1 MRIKP
6 STDTPSTQPHSPQS
20 PMPIDDHAMLQS
32 RFERALKEN
41 PDQTKPQPNDANN
54 QATLEAKKPFT
65 ENYSERSLASLHSTT
80 QSKTLTDDHVTLQ
93 SRFERA
99 LKENPDQTKR
109 QPNETN
115 NQAALEAKKP
125 FTENYSERSLA
136 SLHSTSQSKTLTD
149 DHAMLQS
156 HFERA
161 LKENPDQT
169 KPQPNE
175 TNNQAALEAKK
186 PFTEN
191 YSERSLASLHSTGS
205 NQRKTAEKSAFA
217 QNNDVVTENINNES
231 DTSSPIALN
240 TQDKTP
246 SDMDAHM
253 KSDIRI
259 PTTGDKKLPMEP
271 SNKREKNADEQ
282 DAFERL
288 FEDHDDSK
296 TELAAAKTAELHE
309 STQSPKDTKHIPTA
323 GTKPDTIET
332 VSDALASTLASTT
345 VASAASAS
353 LTSHP
358 VTSAV
363 HKTATKTEVNKHEGD
378 SSLGFNSRNLK
389 APLPNDE
396 HPKANKAERI
406 LLDKAM
412 LDSEK
417 SNDKPTH
424 QPVTTPITQG
434 DVILKG
440 ISTPQPTQ
448 PTREVSQLIQ
458 QLVDKVY
465 VALPTASNEK
475 EVRLFLSEGQLKG
488 GEIHIKLDSQGYSVT
503 IRQEHALSIINQQA
517 RQDLAER
524 LNRMGF
530 EQPLRVSIS
539 EQTSQHGHTQQD
551 QQQSRQ
557 QRSVYEEWQPE
568 ADQ

>member
-1 MRIKP
+1 M
-6 STDTPSTQPHSPQS
+6 
-20 PMPIDDHAMLQS
+20 
-32 RFERALKEN
+32 
-41 PDQTKPQPNDANN
+41 
-54 QATLEAKKPFT
+54 
-65 ENYSERSLASLHSTT
+65 HSTS

-93 SRFERA
+93 SRFKRA
-99 LKENPDQTKR
+99 LNESPDKPL
-109 QPNETN
+109 PNE
-115 NQAALEAKKP
+115 A
-125 FTENYSERSLA
+125 
-136 SLHSTSQSKTLTD
+136 
-149 DHAMLQS
+149 
-156 HFERA
+156 
-161 LKENPDQT
+161 
-169 KPQPNE
+169 
-175 TNNQAALEAKK
+175 NNQAALEAKK

-288 FEDHDDSK
+288 VEDHDDSK
-296 TELAAAKTAELHE
+296 TELATAKTAEPHE
-309 STQSPKDTKHIPTA
+309 STQSPKDTKNIPTA
-323 GTKPDTIET
+323 GTKPNTVET

-345 VASAASAS
+345 VASATSAS
-353 LTSHP
+353 LASHP
-358 VTSAV
+358 VTSTV

-389 APLPNDE
+389 TPLPNDE
-396 HPKANKAERI
+396 HPKASQAERT

>member
-41 PDQTKPQPNDANN
+41 PDQTKPQPN
-54 QATLEAKKPFT
+54 
-65 ENYSERSLASLHSTT
+65 
-80 QSKTLTDDHVTLQ
+80 
-93 SRFERA
+93 
-99 LKENPDQTKR
+99 
-109 QPNETN
+109 ETN

-125 FTENYSERSLA
+125 FTENYSERSL
-136 SLHSTSQSKTLTD
+136 T
-149 DHAMLQS
+149 
-156 HFERA
+156 
-161 LKENPDQT
+161 
-169 KPQPNE
+169 
-175 TNNQAALEAKK
+175 
-186 PFTEN
+186 
-191 YSERSLASLHSTGS
+191 SLHSTGS
-205 NQRKTAEKSAFA
+205 NQSKTAEKSAFA
-217 QNNDVVTENINNES
+217 QSGDAVTENKNNES

-288 FEDHDDSK
+288 VEDHDDSK
-296 TELAAAKTAELHE
+296 TELATAKTAEPHE
-309 STQSPKDTKHIPTA
+309 STQSPKDTKNIPTA
-323 GTKPDTIET
+323 GTKPNTVET

-345 VASAASAS
+345 VASATSAS
-353 LTSHP
+353 LASHP
-358 VTSAV
+358 VTSTV

-389 APLPNDE
+389 TPIPNDE
-396 HPKANKAERI
+396 HPKASKGERT
-406 LLDKAM
+406 LLDRAM

-417 SNDKPTH
+417 SSDKPMH

>member
-32 RFERALKEN
+32 R
-41 PDQTKPQPNDANN
+41 
-54 QATLEAKKPFT
+54 
-65 ENYSERSLASLHSTT
+65 
-80 QSKTLTDDHVTLQ
+80 
-93 SRFERA
+93 
-99 LKENPDQTKR
+99 
-109 QPNETN
+109 
-115 NQAALEAKKP
+115 
-125 FTENYSERSLA
+125 
-136 SLHSTSQSKTLTD
+136 
-149 DHAMLQS
+149 
-156 HFERA
+156 FERA

-217 QNNDVVTENINNES
+217 QNSDVVTENINNES

-240 TQDKTP
+240 TQDKMP

-253 KSDIRI
+253 KSGIRI

-288 FEDHDDSK
+288 VEDHDDSK
-296 TELAAAKTAELHE
+296 TELATAKTAESHE

-323 GTKPDTIET
+323 GAKPNTVET
-332 VSDALASTLASTT
+332 VSDALASTLVSTT
-345 VASAASAS
+345 VASATSAS
-353 LTSHP
+353 LASHP
-358 VTSAV
+358 VTSTV

-389 APLPNDE
+389 TQLPNDE
-396 HPKANKAERI
+396 HPKASMAERT

-417 SNDKPTH
+417 SSDKPMH

>member
-41 PDQTKPQPNDANN
+41 PDQTKPQPNETNN
-54 QATLEAKKPFT
+54 QAALDAKKPFT

-93 SRFERA
+93 SRFKRA
-99 LKENPDQTKR
+99 LNENPDKPL
-109 QPNETN
+109 PNEAN
-115 NQAALEAKKP
+115 NQAALDAKKP

-136 SLHSTSQSKTLTD
+136 SLHSTSHSKTLTG
-149 DHAMLQS
+149 DHVTLQS
-156 HFERA
+156 RFERA

-205 NQRKTAEKSAFA
+205 NQRKTAEKSAFV
-217 QNNDVVTENINNES
+217 QSGDVVTENINNES
-231 DTSSPIALN
+231 DTSSPIAMN

-253 KSDIRI
+253 KSGIRI

-288 FEDHDDSK
+288 VEDHDDSK
-296 TELAAAKTAELHE
+296 TELATAKTAELHE
-309 STQSPKDTKHIPTA
+309 STQSPKDTKQIPTV
-323 GTKPDTIET
+323 GTKPNTMET

-345 VASAASAS
+345 VASATSAS
-353 LTSHP
+353 LASHP
-358 VTSAV
+358 VTSTV

-389 APLPNDE
+389 TPLPNDE
-396 HPKANKAERI
+396 HPKASQAERT
-406 LLDKAM
+406 LLDKAV

-417 SNDKPTH
+417 SSDKPMH

-465 VALPTASNEK
+465 VTLPTASNEK

>member
-41 PDQTKPQPNDANN
+41 PDQTKPQPN
-54 QATLEAKKPFT
+54 
-65 ENYSERSLASLHSTT
+65 
-80 QSKTLTDDHVTLQ
+80 
-93 SRFERA
+93 
-99 LKENPDQTKR
+99 
-109 QPNETN
+109 ETN

-125 FTENYSERSLA
+125 FTENYSERSL
-136 SLHSTSQSKTLTD
+136 T
-149 DHAMLQS
+149 
-156 HFERA
+156 
-161 LKENPDQT
+161 
-169 KPQPNE
+169 
-175 TNNQAALEAKK
+175 
-186 PFTEN
+186 
-191 YSERSLASLHSTGS
+191 SLHSTGS
-205 NQRKTAEKSAFA
+205 NQSKTAEKSAFA
-217 QNNDVVTENINNES
+217 QSGDAVTENINNES

-288 FEDHDDSK
+288 VEDHDDSK
-296 TELAAAKTAELHE
+296 TELATAKTAESHE
-309 STQSPKDTKHIPTA
+309 STQSPKDTKHIPT
-323 GTKPDTIET
+323 GTKPNTVET
-332 VSDALASTLASTT
+332 VFDTLASTLASTT
-345 VASAASAS
+345 VASATSAS
-353 LTSHP
+353 LASHP

-389 APLPNDE
+389 TPIPNDE
-396 HPKANKAERI
+396 HPKASKGERT
-406 LLDKAM
+406 LLDRAM

-417 SNDKPTH
+417 SSDKPMH

-448 PTREVSQLIQ
+448 PTREVNQLIQ

-503 IRQEHALSIINQQA
+503 IRQEHAL
-517 RQDLAER
+517 
-524 LNRMGF
+524 
-530 EQPLRVSIS
+530 
-539 EQTSQHGHTQQD
+539 
-551 QQQSRQ
+551 
-557 QRSVYEEWQPE
+557 
-568 ADQ
+568 

>member
-6 STDTPSTQPHSPQS
+6 STDTPSTLPHSPQS

-65 ENYSERSLASLHSTT
+65 ENYS
-80 QSKTLTDDHVTLQ
+80 D
-93 SRFERA
+93 
-99 LKENPDQTKR
+99 
-109 QPNETN
+109 
-115 NQAALEAKKP
+115 
-125 FTENYSERSLA
+125 RSLA
-136 SLHSTSQSKTLTD
+136 SLHSTS
-149 DHAMLQS
+149 
-156 HFERA
+156 
-161 LKENPDQT
+161 
-169 KPQPNE
+169 
-175 TNNQAALEAKK
+175 
-186 PFTEN
+186 
-191 YSERSLASLHSTGS
+191 S

-217 QNNDVVTENINNES
+217 QSGDAVTENKNNES
-231 DTSSPIALN
+231 DTSSLIAMN
-240 TQDKTP
+240 TQDKMP

-288 FEDHDDSK
+288 VEDHDDSK
-296 TELAAAKTAELHE
+296 TELATAKTAELHE
-309 STQSPKDTKHIPTA
+309 STQSPKDTKNIPTA
-323 GTKPDTIET
+323 GTKPNTAET

-345 VASAASAS
+345 VASATSAS
-353 LTSHP
+353 LASHP

-389 APLPNDE
+389 TPIPN
-396 HPKANKAERI
+396 KGERT
-406 LLDKAM
+406 LLDRAM

-417 SNDKPTH
+417 SNDKPMH

-448 PTREVSQLIQ
+448 PTREVNQLIQ

>member
-41 PDQTKPQPNDANN
+41 PDQTKPQPN
-54 QATLEAKKPFT
+54 
-65 ENYSERSLASLHSTT
+65 
-80 QSKTLTDDHVTLQ
+80 
-93 SRFERA
+93 
-99 LKENPDQTKR
+99 
-109 QPNETN
+109 ETN

-136 SLHSTSQSKTLTD
+136 SLHSTS
-149 DHAMLQS
+149 
-156 HFERA
+156 
-161 LKENPDQT
+161 
-169 KPQPNE
+169 
-175 TNNQAALEAKK
+175 
-186 PFTEN
+186 
-191 YSERSLASLHSTGS
+191 S

-217 QNNDVVTENINNES
+217 QSGDAVTENKNNES
-231 DTSSPIALN
+231 DTSSPIAMN
-240 TQDKTP
+240 TQDKMP
-246 SDMDAHM
+246 SDMDANM
-253 KSDIRI
+253 KSGIRI

-288 FEDHDDSK
+288 VEDHA
-296 TELAAAKTAELHE
+296 ELATAKTAELHE

-332 VSDALASTLASTT
+332 LSDALASTLASTT
-345 VASAASAS
+345 VASAS
-353 LTSHP
+353 LASHP

-389 APLPNDE
+389 TPLPNDE
-396 HPKANKAERI
+396 HPKARQAERT

-417 SNDKPTH
+417 SNDKPMH

-448 PTREVSQLIQ
+448 PTREVNQLIQ

>member
-6 STDTPSTQPHSPQS
+6 STDTPSTQPHSSQS

-32 RFERALKEN
+32 R
-41 PDQTKPQPNDANN
+41 
-54 QATLEAKKPFT
+54 
-65 ENYSERSLASLHSTT
+65 
-80 QSKTLTDDHVTLQ
+80 
-93 SRFERA
+93 
-99 LKENPDQTKR
+99 
-109 QPNETN
+109 
-115 NQAALEAKKP
+115 
-125 FTENYSERSLA
+125 
-136 SLHSTSQSKTLTD
+136 
-149 DHAMLQS
+149 
-156 HFERA
+156 FERA

-191 YSERSLASLHSTGS
+191 YSERSLASLHSTSQSKTLTDDHVTLQSRFKRALNENPDKPLPNEANNQAALEAKKPFTENYSERSLASPHSTGS

-288 FEDHDDSK
+288 VEDHDDSK
-296 TELAAAKTAELHE
+296 TELATAKTAEPHE
-309 STQSPKDTKHIPTA
+309 STQSPKDTKNIPTA
-323 GTKPDTIET
+323 GTKPNTVET

-345 VASAASAS
+345 VASATSAS
-353 LTSHP
+353 LASHP
-358 VTSAV
+358 VTSTV

-389 APLPNDE
+389 TPIPNDE
-396 HPKANKAERI
+396 HPKASKGERT
-406 LLDKAM
+406 LLDRAM

-417 SNDKPTH
+417 SSDKPMH

-458 QLVDKVY
+458 QLVDKMY

>member
-32 RFERALKEN
+32 R
-41 PDQTKPQPNDANN
+41 
-54 QATLEAKKPFT
+54 
-65 ENYSERSLASLHSTT
+65 
-80 QSKTLTDDHVTLQ
+80 
-93 SRFERA
+93 
-99 LKENPDQTKR
+99 
-109 QPNETN
+109 
-115 NQAALEAKKP
+115 
-125 FTENYSERSLA
+125 
-136 SLHSTSQSKTLTD
+136 
-149 DHAMLQS
+149 
-156 HFERA
+156 FERA

-217 QNNDVVTENINNES
+217 QSGDAVTENKNNES
-231 DTSSPIALN
+231 DTSSPIAMN

-246 SDMDAHM
+246 SDMEAHM

-259 PTTGDKKLPMEP
+259 PTTGDKKLPTVSTSE
-271 SNKREKNADEQ
+271 REKNADEQ

-288 FEDHDDSK
+288 VEDHDDSK
-296 TELAAAKTAELHE
+296 TELATAKTAEPHE
-309 STQSPKDTKHIPTA
+309 STQSPKDTKNIPTA
-323 GTKPDTIET
+323 GTKPNTVET
-332 VSDALASTLASTT
+332 VSDALASTVASTT

-353 LTSHP
+353 LASHP

-378 SSLGFNSRNLK
+378 SSLGFNSHNLK
-389 APLPNDE
+389 TPLPNDE
-396 HPKANKAERI
+396 HPKANKAERT

>member
-41 PDQTKPQPNDANN
+41 PDQTKPQPNETNN
-54 QATLEAKKPFT
+54 QAALDAKKPFT
-65 ENYSERSLASLHSTT
+65 ENYSDRSLASLHS
-80 QSKTLTDDHVTLQ
+80 K
-93 SRFERA
+93 
-99 LKENPDQTKR
+99 
-109 QPNETN
+109 
-115 NQAALEAKKP
+115 
-125 FTENYSERSLA
+125 
-136 SLHSTSQSKTLTD
+136 
-149 DHAMLQS
+149 
-156 HFERA
+156 
-161 LKENPDQT
+161 
-169 KPQPNE
+169 
-175 TNNQAALEAKK
+175 
-186 PFTEN
+186 
-191 YSERSLASLHSTGS
+191 GS
-205 NQRKTAEKSAFA
+205 NQRKTAEKS
-217 QNNDVVTENINNES
+217 
-231 DTSSPIALN
+231 
-240 TQDKTP
+240 
-246 SDMDAHM
+246 
-253 KSDIRI
+253 DIRI
-259 PTTGDKKLPMEP
+259 PTTSDKKLPMEP

-288 FEDHDDSK
+288 VEDHDDSK
-296 TELAAAKTAELHE
+296 TELATAKTAEPHE

-353 LTSHP
+353 LASHP

-389 APLPNDE
+389 TPLPNDE
-396 HPKANKAERI
+396 HPKASKAERT
-406 LLDKAM
+406 LLDKAI

>member
-32 RFERALKEN
+32 RFEHALKES
-41 PDQTKPQPNDANN
+41 PDQTKPQPN
-54 QATLEAKKPFT
+54 EA
-65 ENYSERSLASLHSTT
+65 
-80 QSKTLTDDHVTLQ
+80 
-93 SRFERA
+93 
-99 LKENPDQTKR
+99 
-109 QPNETN
+109 N

-136 SLHSTSQSKTLTD
+136 SL
-149 DHAMLQS
+149 
-156 HFERA
+156 
-161 LKENPDQT
+161 
-169 KPQPNE
+169 
-175 TNNQAALEAKK
+175 
-186 PFTEN
+186 
-191 YSERSLASLHSTGS
+191 YSTGS

-217 QNNDVVTENINNES
+217 QSGDAVTENTNNES
-231 DTSSPIALN
+231 DTSSLIAMN
-240 TQDKTP
+240 TQDKMP

-282 DAFERL
+282 DTFERL
-288 FEDHDDSK
+288 VENHDDSK
-296 TELAAAKTAELHE
+296 TELATAKTAELHE

-332 VSDALASTLASTT
+332 VSDALASTT

-353 LTSHP
+353 LASHP

-378 SSLGFNSRNLK
+378 SSVGFNSRNLK
-389 APLPNDE
+389 TPLPNDE
-396 HPKANKAERI
+396 YPKARQAERT

-417 SNDKPTH
+417 SSDKPMH

>member
-1 MRIKP
+1 M
-6 STDTPSTQPHSPQS
+6 
-20 PMPIDDHAMLQS
+20 
-32 RFERALKEN
+32 
-41 PDQTKPQPNDANN
+41 
-54 QATLEAKKPFT
+54 
-65 ENYSERSLASLHSTT
+65 HSTS

-93 SRFERA
+93 SRFKRA
-99 LKENPDQTKR
+99 LNENPDKPL
-109 QPNETN
+109 PNE
-115 NQAALEAKKP
+115 A
-125 FTENYSERSLA
+125 
-136 SLHSTSQSKTLTD
+136 
-149 DHAMLQS
+149 
-156 HFERA
+156 
-161 LKENPDQT
+161 
-169 KPQPNE
+169 
-175 TNNQAALEAKK
+175 NNQAALEAKK

-288 FEDHDDSK
+288 VEDHDDSK
-296 TELAAAKTAELHE
+296 TELATAKTAEPHE
-309 STQSPKDTKHIPTA
+309 STQSPKDTKNIPTA
-323 GTKPDTIET
+323 GTKPNTVET

-345 VASAASAS
+345 VASATSAS
-353 LTSHP
+353 LASHP
-358 VTSAV
+358 VTSTV

-389 APLPNDE
+389 TPLPNDE
-396 HPKANKAERI
+396 HPKASKAERT

-440 ISTPQPTQ
+440 ISTPQ

>member
-32 RFERALKEN
+32 RFERALKE
-41 PDQTKPQPNDANN
+41 
-54 QATLEAKKPFT
+54 
-65 ENYSERSLASLHSTT
+65 Y
-80 QSKTLTDDHVTLQ
+80 
-93 SRFERA
+93 
-99 LKENPDQTKR
+99 
-109 QPNETN
+109 
-115 NQAALEAKKP
+115 
-125 FTENYSERSLA
+125 
-136 SLHSTSQSKTLTD
+136 
-149 DHAMLQS
+149 
-156 HFERA
+156 
-161 LKENPDQT
+161 PDQT

-191 YSERSLASLHSTGS
+191 YSERSLASLHSAGS
-205 NQRKTAEKSAFA
+205 NQRKTAEKSG
-217 QNNDVVTENINNES
+217 
-231 DTSSPIALN
+231 
-240 TQDKTP
+240 
-246 SDMDAHM
+246 
-253 KSDIRI
+253 IRI

-271 SNKREKNADEQ
+271 SNKREKNADDQ
-282 DAFERL
+282 DTFERL
-288 FEDHDDSK
+288 AEDHDDSK

-345 VASAASAS
+345 FASAS
-353 LTSHP
+353 LASHP
-358 VTSAV
+358 VTSTV

-389 APLPNDE
+389 TPIPNDE
-396 HPKANKAERI
+396 HPKASKGERT
-406 LLDKAM
+406 LLDRAM

-417 SNDKPTH
+417 SSDKPMH

>member
-41 PDQTKPQPNDANN
+41 PDQTKPQPN
-54 QATLEAKKPFT
+54 
-65 ENYSERSLASLHSTT
+65 
-80 QSKTLTDDHVTLQ
+80 
-93 SRFERA
+93 
-99 LKENPDQTKR
+99 
-109 QPNETN
+109 ETN

-125 FTENYSERSLA
+125 FTENYS
-136 SLHSTSQSKTLTD
+136 D
-149 DHAMLQS
+149 
-156 HFERA
+156 
-161 LKENPDQT
+161 
-169 KPQPNE
+169 
-175 TNNQAALEAKK
+175 
-186 PFTEN
+186 
-191 YSERSLASLHSTGS
+191 RSLASLHSTGS

-288 FEDHDDSK
+288 VEDHDDSK
-296 TELAAAKTAELHE
+296 TELATAKTAEPHE
-309 STQSPKDTKHIPTA
+309 STQSPKDTKNIPTA
-323 GTKPDTIET
+323 GTKPNTVET

-345 VASAASAS
+345 VASATSAS
-353 LTSHP
+353 LASHP
-358 VTSAV
+358 VTSTV
-363 HKTATKTEVNKHEGD
+363 HKTATKTEVNKHEDD

-389 APLPNDE
+389 TPIPNDE
-396 HPKANKAERI
+396 HPKASKGERT
-406 LLDKAM
+406 LLDRAM

-417 SNDKPTH
+417 SSDKPMH

-440 ISTPQPTQ
+440 ISTPQPT
-448 PTREVSQLIQ
+448 RDVNQLIQ

>member
-41 PDQTKPQPNDANN
+41 PDQTKPQPNETNN
-54 QATLEAKKPFT
+54 QAALDAKKPFT

-93 SRFERA
+93 SRFKRA
-99 LKENPDQTKR
+99 LKENPDQTKP
-109 QPNETN
+109 QPNDAN

-125 FTENYSERSLA
+125 FTENYSERSLV

-149 DHAMLQS
+149 DHVTLQS
-156 HFERA
+156 RFKRA
-161 LKENPDQT
+161 LNENPD
-169 KPQPNE
+169 KPLPNE
-175 TNNQAALEAKK
+175 ANNQAALEAKK

-191 YSERSLASLHSTGS
+191 YSERSLTSLHSTGS
-205 NQRKTAEKSAFA
+205 NQSKTAEKSAFA
-217 QNNDVVTENINNES
+217 QSGDAVTENKNNES
-231 DTSSPIALN
+231 DTSSPIAMN

-288 FEDHDDSK
+288 VEDHDDSK
-296 TELAAAKTAELHE
+296 TELATAKTAELHE
-309 STQSPKDTKHIPTA
+309 LTQSPKDTKHIPTA

-332 VSDALASTLASTT
+332 VSDTLASTLASTT
-345 VASAASAS
+345 VASATSAS
-353 LTSHP
+353 LASHP

-389 APLPNDE
+389 TPLPNDE
-396 HPKANKAERI
+396 HPKASQAERT

>member
-149 DHAMLQS
+149 HHVTLQS
-156 HFERA
+156 RFKRA
-161 LKENPDQT
+161 LNENPD
-169 KPQPNE
+169 KPLPNE
-175 TNNQAALEAKK
+175 ANNQAALEAKK

-288 FEDHDDSK
+288 VEDHDDSK
-296 TELAAAKTAELHE
+296 TELATAKTAEPHE
-309 STQSPKDTKHIPTA
+309 STQSPKDTKNIPTA
-323 GTKPDTIET
+323 GTKPNTVET

-345 VASAASAS
+345 VASATSAS
-353 LTSHP
+353 LASHP
-358 VTSAV
+358 VTSTV
-363 HKTATKTEVNKHEGD
+363 HKTATKTEVNKHEDD

-389 APLPNDE
+389 TPIPNDE
-396 HPKANKAERI
+396 HPKASKGERT
-406 LLDKAM
+406 LLDRAM

-417 SNDKPTH
+417 SNDKPMH

>member
-41 PDQTKPQPNDANN
+41 PDQTKPQPNETNN
-54 QATLEAKKPFT
+54 QAALDAKKPFT
-65 ENYSERSLASLHSTT
+65 ENYSERSLPSLHSTT

-93 SRFERA
+93 SRFKRA
-99 LKENPDQTKR
+99 LNENPDKPL
-109 QPNETN
+109 PNEAN
-115 NQAALEAKKP
+115 NQAALDAKKP

-136 SLHSTSQSKTLTD
+136 SLHSTSHSKTLTG
-149 DHAMLQS
+149 DHVTLQS
-156 HFERA
+156 RFERA

-191 YSERSLASLHSTGS
+191 YSERSLASLHSTSS
-205 NQRKTAEKSAFA
+205 NQRKTAEKSAFVQSGDA
-217 QNNDVVTENINNES
+217 VTENKNNES
-231 DTSSPIALN
+231 DRSSPIAMN
-240 TQDKTP
+240 TQDKMP

-288 FEDHDDSK
+288 VEDHDDSK
-296 TELAAAKTAELHE
+296 TELATAKTAELHE

-353 LTSHP
+353 LASHP

-389 APLPNDE
+389 TPLPNDE
-396 HPKANKAERI
+396 HPKASKAERT

-440 ISTPQPTQ
+440 ISTPQ

>member
-32 RFERALKEN
+32 HFERALKEN

-54 QATLEAKKPFT
+54 QA
-65 ENYSERSLASLHSTT
+65 
-80 QSKTLTDDHVTLQ
+80 
-93 SRFERA
+93 
-99 LKENPDQTKR
+99 
-109 QPNETN
+109 
-115 NQAALEAKKP
+115 ALEAKKP
-125 FTENYSERSLA
+125 FTENYSE
-136 SLHSTSQSKTLTD
+136 H
-149 DHAMLQS
+149 
-156 HFERA
+156 
-161 LKENPDQT
+161 
-169 KPQPNE
+169 
-175 TNNQAALEAKK
+175 
-186 PFTEN
+186 
-191 YSERSLASLHSTGS
+191 SLASLHSTGS

-217 QNNDVVTENINNES
+217 QSGDAVTENKNNES
-231 DTSSPIALN
+231 DTSSPIAMN
-240 TQDKTP
+240 PQDKTP
-246 SDMDAHM
+246 SDMEAHM

-259 PTTGDKKLPMEP
+259 PTTGDKKLPTVSTSE
-271 SNKREKNADEQ
+271 REKNADEQ

-288 FEDHDDSK
+288 VEDHDDSK
-296 TELAAAKTAELHE
+296 TELVTAKTAELHE
-309 STQSPKDTKHIPTA
+309 STQSPKDTKHIPTV
-323 GTKPDTIET
+323 GTKPNTMET
-332 VSDALASTLASTT
+332 VSDALASTT
-345 VASAASAS
+345 VVSAS
-353 LTSHP
+353 LASHP

-389 APLPNDE
+389 TPLPNDE
-396 HPKANKAERI
+396 HPKASQAERT

-417 SNDKPTH
+417 SSDKPMH

-503 IRQEHALSIINQQA
+503 IRQENALSIINQQA

>member
-149 DHAMLQS
+149 DHVTLQS
-156 HFERA
+156 RFKRA
-161 LKENPDQT
+161 LNENPD
-169 KPQPNE
+169 KPLPNE
-175 TNNQAALEAKK
+175 ANNQAALEAKK

-288 FEDHDDSK
+288 VEDHDDSK
-296 TELAAAKTAELHE
+296 TELATAKTAEPHE
-309 STQSPKDTKHIPTA
+309 STQSPKDTKNIPTA
-323 GTKPDTIET
+323 GTKPNTVET

-345 VASAASAS
+345 VASATSAS
-353 LTSHP
+353 LASHP
-358 VTSAV
+358 VTSTV
-363 HKTATKTEVNKHEGD
+363 HKTATKTEVNKHEDD

-389 APLPNDE
+389 TPIPNDE
-396 HPKANKAERI
+396 QPKASKGERT
-406 LLDKAM
+406 LLDRAM

-417 SNDKPTH
+417 SSDKPMH

-448 PTREVSQLIQ
+448 PTREVNQLIQ

>member
-41 PDQTKPQPNDANN
+41 PDQTKPQPNETNN
-54 QATLEAKKPFT
+54 QAALDAKKPFT

-93 SRFERA
+93 SRFKRA
-99 LKENPDQTKR
+99 LKENPDQTKP
-109 QPNETN
+109 QPNDAN

-125 FTENYSERSLA
+125 FTENYSERSLV

-149 DHAMLQS
+149 DHVTLQS
-156 HFERA
+156 RFKRA
-161 LKENPDQT
+161 LNENPD
-169 KPQPNE
+169 KPLPNE
-175 TNNQAALEAKK
+175 ANNQAALEAKK

-191 YSERSLASLHSTGS
+191 YSERSLTSLHSTGS
-205 NQRKTAEKSAFA
+205 NQSKTAEKSAFA
-217 QNNDVVTENINNES
+217 QSGDAVTENKNNES
-231 DTSSPIALN
+231 DTSSPIAMN

-288 FEDHDDSK
+288 VEDHDDSK
-296 TELAAAKTAELHE
+296 TELATAKTAELHE

-332 VSDALASTLASTT
+332 VSDTLASTLASTT
-345 VASAASAS
+345 VASATSAS
-353 LTSHP
+353 LASHP

-389 APLPNDE
+389 TPLPNDE
-396 HPKANKAERI
+396 HPKASQAERT

>member
-32 RFERALKEN
+32 R
-41 PDQTKPQPNDANN
+41 
-54 QATLEAKKPFT
+54 
-65 ENYSERSLASLHSTT
+65 
-80 QSKTLTDDHVTLQ
+80 
-93 SRFERA
+93 
-99 LKENPDQTKR
+99 
-109 QPNETN
+109 
-115 NQAALEAKKP
+115 
-125 FTENYSERSLA
+125 
-136 SLHSTSQSKTLTD
+136 
-149 DHAMLQS
+149 
-156 HFERA
+156 FERA

-246 SDMDAHM
+246 SNMDALM

-288 FEDHDDSK
+288 VEDHDDSK
-296 TELAAAKTAELHE
+296 TELATAKTAEPHE
-309 STQSPKDTKHIPTA
+309 STQSPKDTKNIPTA
-323 GTKPDTIET
+323 GTKPNTVET

-345 VASAASAS
+345 VASATSAS
-353 LTSHP
+353 LASHP
-358 VTSAV
+358 VTSTV

-389 APLPNDE
+389 TPIPNDE
-396 HPKANKAERI
+396 HPKASKGERT
-406 LLDKAM
+406 LLDRAM

-417 SNDKPTH
+417 SSDKPMH

>member
-41 PDQTKPQPNDANN
+41 PDQTKPQPN
-54 QATLEAKKPFT
+54 
-65 ENYSERSLASLHSTT
+65 
-80 QSKTLTDDHVTLQ
+80 
-93 SRFERA
+93 
-99 LKENPDQTKR
+99 
-109 QPNETN
+109 ETN

-125 FTENYSERSLA
+125 FTENYS
-136 SLHSTSQSKTLTD
+136 D
-149 DHAMLQS
+149 
-156 HFERA
+156 
-161 LKENPDQT
+161 
-169 KPQPNE
+169 
-175 TNNQAALEAKK
+175 
-186 PFTEN
+186 
-191 YSERSLASLHSTGS
+191 RSLASLHSTGS

-288 FEDHDDSK
+288 VEDHDDSK
-296 TELAAAKTAELHE
+296 TELATAKTAEPHE
-309 STQSPKDTKHIPTA
+309 STQSPKDTKNIPTA
-323 GTKPDTIET
+323 GTKPNTVET

-345 VASAASAS
+345 VASATSAS
-353 LTSHP
+353 LASHP
-358 VTSAV
+358 VTSTV
-363 HKTATKTEVNKHEGD
+363 HKTATKTEVNKHEDD

-389 APLPNDE
+389 TPIPNDE
-396 HPKANKAERI
+396 HPKASKGERT
-406 LLDKAM
+406 LLDRAM

-417 SNDKPTH
+417 SSDKPMH

-448 PTREVSQLIQ
+448 PTRDVNQLIQ

>member
-41 PDQTKPQPNDANN
+41 PDQTKPQPN
-54 QATLEAKKPFT
+54 
-65 ENYSERSLASLHSTT
+65 
-80 QSKTLTDDHVTLQ
+80 
-93 SRFERA
+93 
-99 LKENPDQTKR
+99 
-109 QPNETN
+109 ET
-115 NQAALEAKKP
+115 
-125 FTENYSERSLA
+125 S
-136 SLHSTSQSKTLTD
+136 
-149 DHAMLQS
+149 
-156 HFERA
+156 
-161 LKENPDQT
+161 
-169 KPQPNE
+169 
-175 TNNQAALEAKK
+175 NQAALEAKK

-288 FEDHDDSK
+288 VEDHDDSK
-296 TELAAAKTAELHE
+296 TELATAKTAEPHE
-309 STQSPKDTKHIPTA
+309 STQSPKDTKNIPTA
-323 GTKPDTIET
+323 GTKPNTVET

-345 VASAASAS
+345 VASATSAS
-353 LTSHP
+353 LASHP
-358 VTSAV
+358 VTSTV

-389 APLPNDE
+389 TPIPNDE
-396 HPKANKAERI
+396 HPKASKGERT
-406 LLDKAM
+406 LLDRAM

-417 SNDKPTH
+417 SSDKPMH

-448 PTREVSQLIQ
+448 PTREVNQLIQ

>member
-6 STDTPSTQPHSPQS
+6 STDTPSTQPHSSQS

-32 RFERALKEN
+32 RFERALKES
-41 PDQTKPQPNDANN
+41 PDQTKPLPTEAN
-54 QATLEAKKPFT
+54 
-65 ENYSERSLASLHSTT
+65 S
-80 QSKTLTDDHVTLQ
+80 
-93 SRFERA
+93 
-99 LKENPDQTKR
+99 QT
-109 QPNETN
+109 
-115 NQAALEAKKP
+115 
-125 FTENYSERSLA
+125 
-136 SLHSTSQSKTLTD
+136 
-149 DHAMLQS
+149 
-156 HFERA
+156 
-161 LKENPDQT
+161 
-169 KPQPNE
+169 
-175 TNNQAALEAKK
+175 ALEAKK

-205 NQRKTAEKSAFA
+205 NQRKTAEKS
-217 QNNDVVTENINNES
+217 
-231 DTSSPIALN
+231 
-240 TQDKTP
+240 
-246 SDMDAHM
+246 
-253 KSDIRI
+253 DIRI
-259 PTTGDKKLPMEP
+259 PTTGDKKLPTAPVNE
-271 SNKREKNADEQ
+271 REKNVDEQ
-282 DAFERL
+282 DAFEHL
-288 FEDHDDSK
+288 VEAHDDSK
-296 TELAAAKTAELHE
+296 TKL
-309 STQSPKDTKHIPTA
+309 A
-323 GTKPDTIET
+323 GTEPNTIET
-332 VSDALASTLASTT
+332 TSDALASTTF
-345 VASAASAS
+345 ASATSAS
-353 LTSHP
+353 LAAHP
-358 VTSAV
+358 VTSAM

-378 SSLGFNSRNLK
+378 ATLVFSSRSLK
-389 APLPNDE
+389 APRPRDE
-396 HPKANKAERI
+396 HTKESKAERT
-406 LLDKAM
+406 LLDKVV

-417 SNDKPTH
+417 NSDKPMH
-424 QPVTTPITQG
+424 QAITTPMTHG

-440 ISTPQPTQ
+440 ISSPQPTQ

-539 EQTSQHGHTQQD
+539 EQTSQQGHTQQD

>member
-32 RFERALKEN
+32 R
-41 PDQTKPQPNDANN
+41 
-54 QATLEAKKPFT
+54 
-65 ENYSERSLASLHSTT
+65 
-80 QSKTLTDDHVTLQ
+80 
-93 SRFERA
+93 
-99 LKENPDQTKR
+99 
-109 QPNETN
+109 
-115 NQAALEAKKP
+115 
-125 FTENYSERSLA
+125 
-136 SLHSTSQSKTLTD
+136 
-149 DHAMLQS
+149 
-156 HFERA
+156 FERA

-288 FEDHDDSK
+288 VEDHDDSK
-296 TELAAAKTAELHE
+296 TELATAKTAEPHE
-309 STQSPKDTKHIPTA
+309 STQSPKDTKNIPTA
-323 GTKPDTIET
+323 GTKPNTVET

-345 VASAASAS
+345 VASATSAS
-353 LTSHP
+353 LASHP
-358 VTSAV
+358 VTSTV

-389 APLPNDE
+389 TPIPNDE
-396 HPKANKAERI
+396 HPKASKGERT
-406 LLDKAM
+406 LLDRAM

-417 SNDKPTH
+417 SSDKPMH

-448 PTREVSQLIQ
+448 PTREVNQLIQ

>member
-32 RFERALKEN
+32 RFERALKES
-41 PDQTKPQPNDANN
+41 PDQTKPLPTEANN
-54 QATLEAKKPFT
+54 QT
-65 ENYSERSLASLHSTT
+65 
-80 QSKTLTDDHVTLQ
+80 
-93 SRFERA
+93 
-99 LKENPDQTKR
+99 
-109 QPNETN
+109 
-115 NQAALEAKKP
+115 ALEAKKP
-125 FTENYSERSLA
+125 FTENNSERSLA
-136 SLHSTSQSKTLTD
+136 SL
-149 DHAMLQS
+149 
-156 HFERA
+156 
-161 LKENPDQT
+161 
-169 KPQPNE
+169 
-175 TNNQAALEAKK
+175 
-186 PFTEN
+186 
-191 YSERSLASLHSTGS
+191 YSAGN

-217 QNNDVVTENINNES
+217 QNSDVVTKNINNES
-231 DTSSPIALN
+231 DTSSPVALN

-259 PTTGDKKLPMEP
+259 PTTGDKKLPIEP

-288 FEDHDDSK
+288 VEDHDDSK
-296 TELAAAKTAELHE
+296 TELATAKTAEPHE
-309 STQSPKDTKHIPTA
+309 STQSPKDTKNIPTA
-323 GTKPDTIET
+323 GTKPNTVET

-345 VASAASAS
+345 VASATSAS
-353 LTSHP
+353 LASHP
-358 VTSAV
+358 VTSTV
-363 HKTATKTEVNKHEGD
+363 HKTATKTEVNTHEGD

-389 APLPNDE
+389 TPIPNDE
-396 HPKANKAERI
+396 HPKASKGERT

-417 SNDKPTH
+417 SSDKPMH

>member
-41 PDQTKPQPNDANN
+41 PDQTKPQPNETNN
-54 QATLEAKKPFT
+54 QAALDAKKPFT

-93 SRFERA
+93 SRFKRA
-99 LKENPDQTKR
+99 LNENPDKPL
-109 QPNETN
+109 PNEAN
-115 NQAALEAKKP
+115 NQAALDAKKP

-136 SLHSTSQSKTLTD
+136 SLHSTSHSKTLTG
-149 DHAMLQS
+149 DHVTLQS
-156 HFERA
+156 RFERA

-191 YSERSLASLHSTGS
+191 YSERSLASLHSTSS
-205 NQRKTAEKSAFA
+205 NQRKAAEKSAFA
-217 QNNDVVTENINNES
+217 QSGDAVTENKNNES
-231 DTSSPIALN
+231 DTSSLIAMN
-240 TQDKTP
+240 TQDKMP

-253 KSDIRI
+253 KSDILI
-259 PTTGDKKLPMEP
+259 PTTGDKKLPMKP

-296 TELAAAKTAELHE
+296 TELATAKTAELHE
-309 STQSPKDTKHIPTA
+309 STQSPKDTKNIPTA
-323 GTKPDTIET
+323 GTKPNTVET

-389 APLPNDE
+389 TPLPNDE
-396 HPKANKAERI
+396 HPKASKAERT

>member
-41 PDQTKPQPNDANN
+41 PDQTKPQPN
-54 QATLEAKKPFT
+54 
-65 ENYSERSLASLHSTT
+65 
-80 QSKTLTDDHVTLQ
+80 
-93 SRFERA
+93 
-99 LKENPDQTKR
+99 
-109 QPNETN
+109 ETN

-125 FTENYSERSLA
+125 FTENYSERSL
-136 SLHSTSQSKTLTD
+136 T
-149 DHAMLQS
+149 
-156 HFERA
+156 
-161 LKENPDQT
+161 
-169 KPQPNE
+169 
-175 TNNQAALEAKK
+175 
-186 PFTEN
+186 
-191 YSERSLASLHSTGS
+191 SLHSTGS
-205 NQRKTAEKSAFA
+205 NQSKTAE
-217 QNNDVVTENINNES
+217 
-231 DTSSPIALN
+231 
-240 TQDKTP
+240 
-246 SDMDAHM
+246 

-288 FEDHDDSK
+288 VEDHDDSK
-296 TELAAAKTAELHE
+296 TELATAKTAELHE
-309 STQSPKDTKHIPTA
+309 STQSPKDTKHIPTV
-323 GTKPDTIET
+323 GTKPNTIET

-389 APLPNDE
+389 TPLPNDE
-396 HPKANKAERI
+396 HPKASKAART

>member
-41 PDQTKPQPNDANN
+41 PDQTKP
-54 QATLEAKKPFT
+54 K
-65 ENYSERSLASLHSTT
+65 
-80 QSKTLTDDHVTLQ
+80 
-93 SRFERA
+93 
-99 LKENPDQTKR
+99 
-109 QPNETN
+109 
-115 NQAALEAKKP
+115 
-125 FTENYSERSLA
+125 
-136 SLHSTSQSKTLTD
+136 
-149 DHAMLQS
+149 
-156 HFERA
+156 
-161 LKENPDQT
+161 
-169 KPQPNE
+169 PNE

-217 QNNDVVTENINNES
+217 QSGDAVTENKNNES

-259 PTTGDKKLPMEP
+259 PTTGDKKLLMEP

-288 FEDHDDSK
+288 VEDHDDSK
-296 TELAAAKTAELHE
+296 TELATAKTAEPHE
-309 STQSPKDTKHIPTA
+309 STQSPKDTKNIPTA
-323 GTKPDTIET
+323 GTKPNTVET

-345 VASAASAS
+345 VASATSAS
-353 LTSHP
+353 LASHP
-358 VTSAV
+358 VTSTV

-389 APLPNDE
+389 TPIPNDE
-396 HPKANKAERI
+396 HPKASKGERT
-406 LLDKAM
+406 LLDRAM

-417 SNDKPTH
+417 SSDKPMH

-440 ISTPQPTQ
+440 ISPPQPTQ

-488 GEIHIKLDSQGYSVT
+488 GEIHIKLDSQCYSVT

>member
-41 PDQTKPQPNDANN
+41 PDQTKPQPNETNN
-54 QATLEAKKPFT
+54 QAALDAKKPFT

-93 SRFERA
+93 SRFKRA
-99 LKENPDQTKR
+99 LKENPDQTKP
-109 QPNETN
+109 QPNDAN

-125 FTENYSERSLA
+125 FTENYSERSLV

-149 DHAMLQS
+149 DHVTLQS
-156 HFERA
+156 RFKRA
-161 LKENPDQT
+161 LNENPD
-169 KPQPNE
+169 KPLPNE
-175 TNNQAALEAKK
+175 ANNQAALEAKK

-191 YSERSLASLHSTGS
+191 YSERSLTSLHSTGS
-205 NQRKTAEKSAFA
+205 NQSKAAEKSAFA
-217 QNNDVVTENINNES
+217 QSGDAVTENKNNES
-231 DTSSPIALN
+231 DTSSPIAMN

-288 FEDHDDSK
+288 VEDHDDSK
-296 TELAAAKTAELHE
+296 TELATAKTAELHE

-332 VSDALASTLASTT
+332 VSDTLASTLASTT
-345 VASAASAS
+345 VASATSAS
-353 LTSHP
+353 LASHP

-389 APLPNDE
+389 TPLPNDE
-396 HPKANKAERI
+396 HPKASQAERT

>member
-41 PDQTKPQPNDANN
+41 PDQTKPQPN
-54 QATLEAKKPFT
+54 
-65 ENYSERSLASLHSTT
+65 
-80 QSKTLTDDHVTLQ
+80 
-93 SRFERA
+93 
-99 LKENPDQTKR
+99 
-109 QPNETN
+109 ETN

-149 DHAMLQS
+149 DHVTLQS
-156 HFERA
+156 RFKRA
-161 LKENPDQT
+161 LNENPD
-169 KPQPNE
+169 KPLPNE
-175 TNNQAALEAKK
+175 ANNQAALEAKK

-217 QNNDVVTENINNES
+217 QNNDVVTEVTENINNES

-288 FEDHDDSK
+288 VEDHDDSK
-296 TELAAAKTAELHE
+296 TELATAKTAEPHE
-309 STQSPKDTKHIPTA
+309 STQSPKDTKNIPTA
-323 GTKPDTIET
+323 GTKPNTMET
-332 VSDALASTLASTT
+332 VSDALASTVASTT

-353 LTSHP
+353 LASHP

-389 APLPNDE
+389 TPLPNDE
-396 HPKANKAERI
+396 HPKASKAERT

-417 SNDKPTH
+417 SSDKPMH
-424 QPVTTPITQG
+424 QAVTTPITQG

-440 ISTPQPTQ
+440 ISTPQPT
-448 PTREVSQLIQ
+448 REVNQLIQ

>member
-41 PDQTKPQPNDANN
+41 PDQTKPQPN
-54 QATLEAKKPFT
+54 
-65 ENYSERSLASLHSTT
+65 
-80 QSKTLTDDHVTLQ
+80 
-93 SRFERA
+93 
-99 LKENPDQTKR
+99 
-109 QPNETN
+109 
-115 NQAALEAKKP
+115 
-125 FTENYSERSLA
+125 
-136 SLHSTSQSKTLTD
+136 
-149 DHAMLQS
+149 
-156 HFERA
+156 
-161 LKENPDQT
+161 
-169 KPQPNE
+169 E

-205 NQRKTAEKSAFA
+205 NRKTAEKSAFA

-288 FEDHDDSK
+288 VEDHDDSK
-296 TELAAAKTAELHE
+296 TELATAKTAEPHE
-309 STQSPKDTKHIPTA
+309 STQSPKDTKNIPTA
-323 GTKPDTIET
+323 GTKPNTVET

-345 VASAASAS
+345 VASATSAS
-353 LTSHP
+353 LASHP
-358 VTSAV
+358 VTSTV

-389 APLPNDE
+389 TPFPNDE
-396 HPKANKAERI
+396 HPKASKGERT
-406 LLDKAM
+406 LLDRAM

-417 SNDKPTH
+417 SSDKPMH

-448 PTREVSQLIQ
+448 PTREINQLIQ

>member
-41 PDQTKPQPNDANN
+41 PDQTKP
-54 QATLEAKKPFT
+54 K
-65 ENYSERSLASLHSTT
+65 
-80 QSKTLTDDHVTLQ
+80 
-93 SRFERA
+93 
-99 LKENPDQTKR
+99 
-109 QPNETN
+109 
-115 NQAALEAKKP
+115 
-125 FTENYSERSLA
+125 
-136 SLHSTSQSKTLTD
+136 
-149 DHAMLQS
+149 
-156 HFERA
+156 
-161 LKENPDQT
+161 
-169 KPQPNE
+169 PNE

-217 QNNDVVTENINNES
+217 QSGDAVTENKNNES

-259 PTTGDKKLPMEP
+259 PTTGDKKLLMEP

-288 FEDHDDSK
+288 VEDHDDSK
-296 TELAAAKTAELHE
+296 TELATAKTAEPHE
-309 STQSPKDTKHIPTA
+309 STQSPKDTKNIPTA
-323 GTKPDTIET
+323 GTKPNTVET

-345 VASAASAS
+345 VASATSAS
-353 LTSHP
+353 LASHP
-358 VTSAV
+358 VTSTV

-389 APLPNDE
+389 TPIPNDE
-396 HPKANKAERI
+396 HPKASKGERT
-406 LLDKAM
+406 LLDRAM

-417 SNDKPTH
+417 SSDKPMH

-440 ISTPQPTQ
+440 ISPPQPTQ

>member
-41 PDQTKPQPNDANN
+41 PDQTKPQPN
-54 QATLEAKKPFT
+54 
-65 ENYSERSLASLHSTT
+65 
-80 QSKTLTDDHVTLQ
+80 
-93 SRFERA
+93 
-99 LKENPDQTKR
+99 
-109 QPNETN
+109 ETN

-149 DHAMLQS
+149 DHVTLQS
-156 HFERA
+156 RFKRA
-161 LKENPDQT
+161 LNENPD
-169 KPQPNE
+169 KPLPNE
-175 TNNQAALEAKK
+175 ANNQAALEAKK

-288 FEDHDDSK
+288 VEDHDDSK
-296 TELAAAKTAELHE
+296 TELATAKTAEPHE
-309 STQSPKDTKHIPTA
+309 STQSPKDTKNIPTA
-323 GTKPDTIET
+323 GTKPNTVET

-345 VASAASAS
+345 VASATSAS
-353 LTSHP
+353 LASHP

-389 APLPNDE
+389 TPLPNDE
-396 HPKANKAERI
+396 HPKASKAERT

-503 IRQEHALSIINQQA
+503 IRQEHAISIINQQA

>member
-54 QATLEAKKPFT
+54 QA
-65 ENYSERSLASLHSTT
+65 
-80 QSKTLTDDHVTLQ
+80 
-93 SRFERA
+93 
-99 LKENPDQTKR
+99 
-109 QPNETN
+109 
-115 NQAALEAKKP
+115 ALEAKKP
-125 FTENYSERSLA
+125 FTENNSERSLA
-136 SLHSTSQSKTLTD
+136 SL
-149 DHAMLQS
+149 
-156 HFERA
+156 
-161 LKENPDQT
+161 
-169 KPQPNE
+169 
-175 TNNQAALEAKK
+175 
-186 PFTEN
+186 
-191 YSERSLASLHSTGS
+191 YSTGS

-217 QNNDVVTENINNES
+217 QNSDVVTENINNES
-231 DTSSPIALN
+231 DTSSPIAMN

-288 FEDHDDSK
+288 AEDHDDSK

-309 STQSPKDTKHIPTA
+309 STQSPKDTKHIRTA
-323 GTKPDTIET
+323 GTKPNTMET

-345 VASAASAS
+345 VASATSAS
-353 LTSHP
+353 LASHP

-389 APLPNDE
+389 TPIPN
-396 HPKANKAERI
+396 KGERT
-406 LLDKAM
+406 LLDRAM

-417 SNDKPTH
+417 SNDKPMH